1 LRLKHLN
8 HSNSSRLKNR
18 RVARHS
24 VCQMHRLN
32 PIHFQ
37 RRTILKRPILFLE
50 PAQIGVMWAEAS
62 KMVIAP
68 ILNLQAWQPTV
79 PLMLLHC
86 QLASLRSWSRQQI
99 LRDRRA

>member
-1 LRLKHLN
+1 
-8 HSNSSRLKNR
+8 
-18 RVARHS
+18 
-24 VCQMHRLN
+24 MHRLN

-68 ILNLQAWQPTV
+68 ILNLQAWQPIV
-79 PLMLLHC
+79 RRVLLHC
-86 QLASLRSWSRQQI
+86 QLASLRSWSPRQQI
-99 LRDRRA
+99 LQDRQA

>member
-1 LRLKHLN
+1 
-8 HSNSSRLKNR
+8 
-18 RVARHS
+18 
-24 VCQMHRLN
+24 MHRLN
-32 PIHFQ
+32 PFRFQ
-37 RRTILKRPILFLE
+37 WPTILKRPILFLE
-50 PAQIGVMWAEAS
+50 PAQIEAMSAEGW

-99 LRDRRA
+99 LRDRRE